1 QMSANPPDD
10 DTQAG
15 DTPPPR
21 VVVLCHAAPFRDGMA
36 YAFGPTNADIDPAA
50 LADRLAAERGWSIS
64 RTNIYHSSDEP
75 LDDDHRAWL
84 ERLKDTHAT
93 LVTQPGDIRV
103 RMALDG
109 MRALR
114 ERQADILL
122 VMGGDTSFMAL
133 AQDTRTAARE
143 QKRLI
148 KFASAFAPSSHPLG
162 QTVPSADHSITIDR
176 DMAERCL
183 VSATTAAP
191 ARRIY
196 AGRSTST
203 APSPPTTPQAPVA
216 RRARRRLMPLIYSTG
231 IIASM
236 LALMWE
242 DVVASGGA
250 DALDWSAER
259 WGVST
264 LLALGKSLVWP
275 LYWLARAFGIE
286 AGGA

>member
-1 QMSANPPDD
+1 MTANAPDD
-10 DTQAG
+10 DTKAG

-21 VVVLCHAAPFRDGMA
+21 VVVLCNAAPFRDGLA
-36 YAFGPTNADIDPAA
+36 HAFGSASADIDPAT

-64 RTNIYHSSDEP
+64 RTNIYHSSDER
-75 LDDDHRAWL
+75 LDEDHRTWV
-84 ERLKDTHAT
+84 ERLKDTHST

-143 QKRLI
+143 QKRNI
-148 KFASAFAPSSHPLG
+148 RFASAFAPSSYPLG
-162 QTVPSADHSITIDR
+162 KTIPSADHSITIDR
-176 DMAERCL
+176 
-183 VSATTAAP
+183 TTAEKSLLSAASPAP
-191 ARRIY
+191 SRRIY
-196 AGRSTST
+196 AGRPKAIT
-203 APSPPTTPQAPVA
+203 SPPEAISKTTAFHPAP
-216 RRARRRLMPLIYSTG
+216 RRLVPTAYVIGLV
-231 IIASM
+231 ASM
-236 LALMWE
+236 MALMWE

-250 DALDWSAER
+250 DALDWSGER

-264 LLALGKSLVWP
+264 ILALGKSVVWP

>member
-1 QMSANPPDD
+1 MTANAPIDV
-10 DTQAG
+10 ARAA
-15 DTPPPR
+15 DTPPPS
-21 VVVLCHAAPFRDGMA
+21 VVVLCNVAPFREGLA
-36 YAFGPTNADIDPAA
+36 HAFGPGYVDIDPAA
-50 LADRLAAERGWSIS
+50 MADRLAAERGWSIA
-64 RTNIYHSSDEP
+64 RTTLYHSSDTPADGDVHQWIEK
-75 LDDDHRAWL
+75 
-84 ERLKDTHAT
+84 LKNTPAR

-143 QKRLI
+143 QKRDI

-162 QTVPSADHSITIDR
+162 RTIPSADHSITISR
-176 DMAERCL
+176 DMAEKCL
-183 VSATTAAP
+183 LLASGP
-191 ARRIY
+191 ARSRRIY
-196 AGRSTST
+196 AGRPKSMTS
-203 APSPPTTPQAPVA
+203 AAADVPQLSPPAP
-216 RRARRRLMPLIYSTG
+216 ARRRWIRTIYNAGVVAST
-231 IIASM
+231 
-236 LALMWE
+236 LALLWE
-242 DVVASGGA
+242 DVVASGGME
-250 DALDWSAER
+250 ALAWSEWR

-264 LLALGKSLVWP
+264 ILALCKSVVWP

>member
-1 QMSANPPDD
+1 MTANPPDD
-10 DTQAG
+10 DAQAG
-15 DTPPPR
+15 NTPPPR
-21 VVVLCHAAPFRDGMA
+21 VVVLCHAAPFRQSLA
-36 YAFGPTNADIDPAA
+36 HAFGPASADIDPAA

-64 RTNIYHSSDEP
+64 RTNIYHSSDER
-75 LDDDHRAWL
+75 LDEDHRTWV
-84 ERLKDTHAT
+84 ERLKSTHST

-143 QKRLI
+143 QKRPI

-176 DMAERCL
+176 DMAEKCL
-183 VSATTAAP
+183 VSASAAAP
-191 ARRIY
+191 SRRIY
-196 AGRSTST
+196 ARRSMDT
-203 APSPPTTPQAPVA
+203 ASASSAKAQAPA
-216 RRARRRLMPLIYSTG
+216 PRRARRRLMPAIYSTG
-231 IIASM
+231 VIASM
-236 LALMWE
+236 MALMWE

-250 DALDWSAER
+250 DALNWSGDR
-259 WGVST
+259 WGVAA
-264 LLALGKSLVWP
+264 LLALGKSVVWP
-275 LYWLARAFGIE
+275 LYWLARAFGID

>member
-1 QMSANPPDD
+1 MTANAPDD
-10 DTQAG
+10 DTKAG

-21 VVVLCHAAPFRDGMA
+21 VVVLCHAAPFRKGLA
-36 YAFGPTNADIDPAA
+36 HAFGPASADIDPAA
-50 LADRLAAERGWSIS
+50 LADRLAAERGWSIA
-64 RTNIYHSSDEP
+64 RTNIYHSSDEQ
-75 LDDDHRAWL
+75 LDETHRTWV
-84 ERLKDTHAT
+84 ERLKDTHST

-143 QKRLI
+143 QKRPI

-176 DMAERCL
+176 GMAEKCL
-183 VSATTAAP
+183 VSGSTAAP
-191 ARRIY
+191 SRRIY
-196 AGRSTST
+196 AGRSMDTAS
-203 APSPPTTPQAPVA
+203 APSATPQAQAPQ
-216 RRARRRLMPLIYSTG
+216 RTRRRLMPVMYSTG
-231 IIASM
+231 VIASM
-236 LALMWE
+236 MALMWE
-242 DVVASGGA
+242 DVVASGGT
-250 DALDWSAER
+250 DALDWPAER

-264 LLALGKSLVWP
+264 LLALGKSVVWP
-275 LYWLARAFGIE
+275 LYWLARAFGID